1 MHRVFKKAVAGISA
15 LAMAVTM
22 SATAVPAFASEY
34 EAVEVQEY
42 VDSFADFE
50 TQKVVKYCLDNGLSL
65 DETKEAVEI
74 YQRGEEML
82 SESEIATFST
92 TSAPNYYNVSRL
104 APTTHFV
111 MLIVATPQES
121 FPMLRISTSSYSNMV
136 TYDKNNG
143 YAVCRPYKEKI
154 GYVSEGYLTNEAN
167 FEGVNT
173 TKWTYTQY
181 LSNVSALSV
190 SNARGI
196 TRFKITPDRNNCTS
210 EAALNNVISVDSYCP
225 TANVAI
231 SHEIYALG
239 DVNHDGIVNEADST
253 LLLKYAMGS
262 EDLNITYAD
271 GSNHY
276 SYITNPM
283 ACDTTQDDIVDVSDV
298 VLLNKFI
305 NGAISTL

>member
-1 MHRVFKKAVAGISA
+1 MKKESFYEQDNQKTVAGISA

-111 MLIVATPQES
+111 MLIVATTQES
-121 FPMLRISTSSYSNMV
+121 FPMLRIS
-136 TYDKNNG
+136 
-143 YAVCRPYKEKI
+143 
-154 GYVSEGYLTNEAN
+154 
-167 FEGVNT
+167 
-173 TKWTYTQY
+173 
-181 LSNVSALSV
+181 
-190 SNARGI
+190 
-196 TRFKITPDRNNCTS
+196 
-210 EAALNNVISVDSYCP
+210 
-225 TANVAI
+225 
-231 SHEIYALG
+231 
-239 DVNHDGIVNEADST
+239 IV
-253 LLLKYAMGS
+253 L
-262 EDLNITYAD
+262 
-271 GSNHY
+271 
-276 SYITNPM
+276 
-283 ACDTTQDDIVDVSDV
+283 
-298 VLLNKFI
+298 F
-305 NGAISTL
+305 